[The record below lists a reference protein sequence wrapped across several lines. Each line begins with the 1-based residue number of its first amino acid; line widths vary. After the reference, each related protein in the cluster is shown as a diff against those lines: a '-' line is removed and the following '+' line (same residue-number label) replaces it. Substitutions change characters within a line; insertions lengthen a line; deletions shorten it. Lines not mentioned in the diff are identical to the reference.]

1 MSKTKF
7 SRRILRKGA
16 CGLDL
21 PPPTELLAMCATCK
35 FFLSK
40 TITAAVVKSVRAFD
54 SHAEGLVFESQPR
67 QTLVV
72 KTGSNSS
79 PGKRSATSVSVTGP

>member
-16 CGLDL
+16 WELDL

-35 FFLSK
+35 FFSFK
-40 TITAAVVKSVRAFD
+40 DNYRR
-54 SHAEGLVFESQPR
+54 G
-67 QTLVV
+67 
-72 KTGSNSS
+72 
-79 PGKRSATSVSVTGP
+79 GKVG